1 MKKFAFIFAAIAA
14 SIVVSCT
21 KETPAETPDTSAPAG
36 MKMVSITASVD
47 DTATKTIYTPD
58 GTDPTLLKFSWTKGD
73 QISVYCSDNNFYTFT
88 AEDDGTSVSFT
99 GSIPE
104 KVSLGW
110 CAFYPADAG
119 HKVVKEGDVE
129 YYYYNYPEYKDLSTT
144 GSADLPMGAVKNE
157 GVYAFKHMSGAAW
170 LTFTNIPDFVK
181 EVEISIVNSAH
192 IISGSF
198 KTYSNDPWSWVYAG
212 ANTVSEKTLIR
223 KVAVTNNQAQLYFPF
238 KGQMWSTNIINI
250 TGFDSEGNEYALLAD
265 KTMKGRSEEFVP
277 GTIIPYAP
285 LELPDY
291 VPSVDWTKVDWSAE
305 NVAIVTNASGSDDA
319 KCEELKVVA
328 DEYYM
333 YAWLTCTLETPYT
346 ANYIDILLSDGDAEG
361 EGAGVAWDQWP
372 GTKGVHNYNKQHK
385 GTMDSNGNL
394 TSMTFNYNG
403 VYENIE
409 YKTEISNDKI
419 NWYLAFPMSYL
430 SAYKSEDNKIYVG
443 FRLWTD
449 WNNYA
454 AIPARGYGQSMLEV
468 TLP

>member
-1 MKKFAFIFAAIAA
+1 M
-14 SIVVSCT
+14 
-21 KETPAETPDTSAPAG
+21 
-36 MKMVSITASVD
+36 
-47 DTATKTIYTPD
+47 
-58 GTDPTLLKFSWTKGD
+58 
-73 QISVYCSDNNFYTFT
+73 
-88 AEDDGTSVSFT
+88 SFT

-305 NVAIVTNASGSDDA
+305 NVNVYDLPAKASASRQA
-319 KCEELKVVA
+319 LRQLKVVA
-328 DEYYM
+328 DSYYM
-333 YAWLTCTLETPYT
+333 YVRLVASAEKLTSTNSSNLGLFLY
-346 ANYIDILLSDGDAEG
+346 DVVDGSTGNGYYGWYNGAVGNTEYEG
-361 EGAGVAWDQWP
+361 EHAG
-372 GTKGVHNYNKQHK
+372 TL
-385 GTMDSNGNL
+385 NL
-394 TSMTFNYNG
+394 TDYS
-403 VYENIE
+403 I
-409 YKTEISNDKI
+409 
-419 NWYLAFPMSYL
+419 AL
-430 SAYKSEDNKIYVG
+430 SVNETAVDVNTVVSADEVV
-443 FRLWTD
+443 WTL
-449 WNNYA
+449 
-454 AIPARGYGQSMLEV
+454 AIPRSAHPNLASTGNVHV
-468 TLP
+468 TFLTYADWEPTGSVPEKYDPMMIVSLP

>member
-21 KETPAETPDTSAPAG
+21 KETPAETPDTSAPAE
-36 MKMVSITASVD
+36 MKLVTITASVD
-47 DTATKTIYTPD
+47 DTATKTTYTQD

-198 KTYSNDPWSWVYAG
+198 KTYSNDTWSWVYAG

-305 NVAIVTNASGSDDA
+305 NVNVYDLPAKASASRQA
-319 KCEELKVVA
+319 LRQLKVVA
-328 DEYYM
+328 DSYYM
-333 YAWLTCTLETPYT
+333 YVRLVA
-346 ANYIDILLSDGDAEG
+346 SAE
-361 EGAGVAWDQWP
+361 
-372 GTKGVHNYNKQHK
+372 K
-385 GTMDSNGNL
+385 L
-394 TSMTFNYNG
+394 TSTNSSNLGLFLYDVVDGTGNG
-403 VYENIE
+403 Y
-409 YKTEISNDKI
+409 Y
-419 NWYLAFPMSYL
+419 
-430 SAYKSEDNKIYVG
+430 
-443 FRLWTD
+443 D
-449 WNNYA
+449 WNNGAAGNTEYEGEHA
-454 AIPARGYGQSMLEV
+454 GTLNLTDYSIALSVNETAVDVNTVVSADEVVWTLAIPRSAHPNLASTGNVHV
-468 TLP
+468 TFLTYAGWEPTGSVPEKYDPMMIVSLP